1 MKWKWL
7 STTALSGVMLAT
19 TVATPA
25 NAAMSGS
32 QFFVSSSIGTYNG
45 IAPILQI
52 YAMYILSATLQ
63 NHFFS
68 LALGRYNLGTG
79 DVGQLN
85 NQFGVAAGEQSSA
98 LTDNLSLWASV
109 NYSESE
115 SDFAPTAYK
124 SETVGGTVGLD
135 YTVSDYVTVGAF
147 ISYNDTD
154 TTSAFNGGS
163 ADTQAIT
170 IGPYAS
176 FVVDEIFNV
185 DASIAYTTND
195 IDNTRT
201 VGAAV
206 ATGNQDGDSLYVSVG
221 LNAMKWYD
229 NNIGLS
235 GRLGWAYSDTD
246 NDSYTDSLGTTF
258 GATDSQ
264 LGQISLGGK
273 VNYYGGSYMPY
284 IGATYKYDAI
294 SDNVNTVTP
303 PSPANDKDEVLL
315 EAGVSLFG
323 DGNLS
328 GGISG
333 NYSVLREDYDGW
345 GIGGNISYR
354 F

>member
-1 MKWKWL
+1 MIRKWL
-7 STTALSGVMLAT
+7 STTALSGAMLVTAF
-19 TVATPA
+19 AGSA
-25 NAAMSGS
+25 NAGISDS
-32 QFFVSSSIGTYNG
+32 RFFATSSTGTYSG

-52 YAMYILSATLQ
+52 YAMFIVSATLQ
-63 NHFFS
+63 NHFFA
-68 LALGRYNLGTG
+68 LALGRRNLGTG
-79 DVGQLN
+79 GFGSLN
-85 NQFGVAAGEQSSA
+85 NQFGIAAGEQSSA
-98 LTDNLSLWASV
+98 LTDNLSVWAGAH
-109 NYSESE
+109 YFEGE
-115 SDFAPTAYK
+115 SDFAPTAFE

-170 IGPYAS
+170 IGPYAN
-176 FVVDEIFNV
+176 FVVDDIFSV
-185 DASIAYTTND
+185 DASIAYTSND

-201 VGAAV
+201 VGAVV
-206 ATGNQDGDSLYVSVG
+206 ATGSQDGDSMYVSVG

-229 NNIGLS
+229 NVGLS

-246 NDSYTDSLGTTF
+246 NDAYTDSLGTTF

-273 VNYYGGSYMPY
+273 VSYYGGSYMPY
-284 IGATYKYDAI
+284 VGATYKYDAI

-303 PSPANDKDEVLL
+303 PSPANDNDEVLL
-315 EAGVSLFG
+315 EAGINLFG
-323 DGNLS
+323 DGPLS
-328 GGISG
+328 GGISAD
-333 NYSVLREDYDGW
+333 YSVLRDDYDGW
-345 GIGGNISYR
+345 GIGGRVSYR